1 MSAPSPFGS
10 IEPLRNSITPFQT
23 SPASLGKGI
32 GSTEEAQEKGGT
44 FQNIFAKALDSA
56 NEACWTAGKDTDKLV
71 SGKLENLHDM
81 TINGAKAEVML
92 HLATQMCSKL
102 SSATTTLFQM
112 QL

>member
-10 IEPLRNSITPFQT
+10 IEPLRSSISPFQT
-23 SPASLGKGI
+23 SPVSIGKGFA
-32 GSTEEAQEKGGT
+32 GTDQAQEKGGT
-44 FQNIFAKALDSA
+44 FQNIFAKAMDSA
-56 NEACWTAGKDTDKLV
+56 NEACWTAGDDSDKLV
-71 SGKLENLHDM
+71 SGRLENLHDM
-81 TINGAKAEVML
+81 TINSAKAEVML